1 MDTSTISSISQL
13 QDLRPSPLINSLFR
27 RLVSQVISAPAS
39 QIFSDEDCWVIQA
52 QAARAEQELEL
63 AWTHKIAISNVPS
76 RLITEFPYY
85 ANYTELVRR
94 ELALV
99 DASGLML
106 GSGDNT
112 LIIGSGPLPLT
123 AIQLAHQRS
132 VNVSHVDASP
142 LALAACEKLCAA
154 IGLTTVCFGG
164 MGQSVS
170 LPEQYDLIVIAALAG
185 TNAAEKQAI
194 IDNVLPALKPGGRIL
209 VRSARGARA
218 LLYPAIEASIFRNVR
233 LLEEYHPDDEIIN
246 SVFIYERAQ

>member
-1 MDTSTISSISQL
+1 MDTSIITSISQL
-13 QDLRPSPLINSLFR
+13 QDLRPSSLINSLFS
-27 RLVSQVISAPAS
+27 RLVGQVVAAPAT
-39 QIFSDEDCWVIQA
+39 QVFSDEDCRVIQA

-63 AWTHKIAISNVPS
+63 VWARKITTSNSPS
-76 RLITEFPYY
+76 RIISKFPYY

-99 DASGLML
+99 DASGLVL
-106 GSGDNT
+106 SSGAET
-112 LIIGSGPLPLT
+112 LIVGSGPLPLT
-123 AIQLAHQRS
+123 AIQLAQQRG
-132 VNVSHVDASP
+132 VHVSHVDASP
-142 LALAACEKLCAA
+142 TALAACEKLCYA
-154 IGLTTVCFGG
+154 IGLTTVCLGG

-170 LPEQYDLIVIAALAG
+170 LPGQYDLIIIAALAG

-218 LLYPAIEASIFRNVR
+218 LLYPSIEASAFRNVR

-246 SVFIYERAQ
+246 SVFIYEGVQ